1 MELFRF
7 FDRATAGA
15 GTNIAAG
22 GARVRS
28 YLAWLASLVVLV
40 IPAAPAS
47 AHHSFAVYFN
57 DQTIIQMTGTVTDF
71 RFTNP
76 HAIIS
81 FSVKN
86 AKGQVEAWRAE
97 TNAVTLLRRRGWT
110 KDSLTIGETI
120 TVEGWRARDG
130 ANYMRMR
137 TVKRADGTV
146 LGTPVSNQRVD

>member
-1 MELFRF
+1 M
-7 FDRATAGA
+7 
-15 GTNIAAG
+15 
-22 GARVRS
+22 RS
-28 YLAWLASLVVLV
+28 ALACLVVLLG
-40 IPAAPAS
+40 AAATAS
-47 AHHSFAVYFN
+47 AHHSFAVYFD
-57 DQTIIQMTGTVTDF
+57 DQSIISVTGTVTDF

-81 FSVKN
+81 FTVKN
-86 AKGQVEAWRAE
+86 AKGQIEPWRAE

-120 TVEGWRARDG
+120 TVEGWPSRDG
-130 ANYMRMR
+130 AHYMRMR

>member
-1 MELFRF
+1 
-7 FDRATAGA
+7 
-15 GTNIAAG
+15 
-22 GARVRS
+22 VRKS
-28 YLAWLASLVVLV
+28 LALVVLV
-40 IPAAPAS
+40 VGVAATPAF
-47 AHHSFAVYFN
+47 AHHSFAVFF
-57 DQTIIQMTGTVTDF
+57 DDERIIEVTGTMTDF

-86 AKGQVEAWRAE
+86 KQGQIEPWRAE

-110 KDSLTIGETI
+110 KDSLMVGEVI
-120 TVEGWRARDG
+120 TVEGWQARDG
-130 ANYMRMR
+130 SNYMRMR

>member
-1 MELFRF
+1 MRIAFICLF
-7 FDRATAGA
+7 
-15 GTNIAAG
+15 
-22 GARVRS
+22 
-28 YLAWLASLVVLV
+28 LLVVA
-40 IPAAPAS
+40 AAPAS
-47 AHHSFAVYFN
+47 AHHSFAVFF
-57 DQTIIQMTGTVTDF
+57 DDHTIIEVTGSVTDF

-86 AKGQVEAWRAE
+86 AKGEIEAWRAE

-110 KDSLTIGETI
+110 KDSLTVGETV

-130 ANYMRMR
+130 SNYMRMR

-146 LGTPVSNQRVD
+146 LGTPVSNQRAD